1 MRPLLIALLLFAFL
15 PSNAQ
20 PSCDSLETLLSTML
34 DKYEWLRLENEQI
47 MAEMDTQRMQ
57 VDSLRSSLRRGN
69 YDLEKARKEAEV
81 LRGIMKGYVVTID
94 SLN

>member
-1 MRPLLIALLLFAFL
+1 
-15 PSNAQ
+15 
-20 PSCDSLETLLSTML
+20 ML